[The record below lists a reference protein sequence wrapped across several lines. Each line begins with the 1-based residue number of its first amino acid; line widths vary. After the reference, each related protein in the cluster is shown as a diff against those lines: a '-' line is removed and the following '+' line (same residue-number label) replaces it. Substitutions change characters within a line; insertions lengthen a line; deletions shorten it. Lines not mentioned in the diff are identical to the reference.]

1 MPWIRRRP
9 CPSTRC
15 RTCSGCSRRSAR
27 TRNARVRNLTDT
39 PRSGP
44 RLYLS
49 RAQPRAWE
57 MESSM
62 DTTAPQSETV
72 VADVRPGE
80 YGAKVI
86 AVEPGGAEFVPA
98 SERHGRPIQ
107 LLWTWLSPNLEFA
120 TVFLGVLATGI
131 FGLSFGQAALAI
143 LIGTGL
149 GSFTHAVLSSRGPEY
164 GVPQMVLSRI
174 SFGWF
179 GNALPAGLNAVI
191 AGIGWFAVNSVSGAL
206 ALNSLTSMPS
216 WLCLLIVVVL
226 QIAIAFYGHNLVQ
239 RFERYAAPVLGIIFA
254 IACVM
259 TFAKADYSV
268 AGQGAGI
275 GGFLVI
281 VGATFGYAAGW
292 NPYASDY
299 TRYLP
304 ANSSRVKTGLWAGL
318 GVFVSCVVLELAGA
332 ASATLAA
339 PKNASPTDAFTGHL
353 GSVVGNLT
361 LLAIAL
367 GAVAANAI
375 NIYSGALSFT
385 AMGFRIPLRA
395 ARAITALVFGALGLI
410 VAFLGLKD
418 ISKYENFLLLISYWI
433 GPWLGVVF
441 TDWFLRRRNRVDGF
455 LFDRSHRPFAGWVA
469 MLVGIVVSVSLF
481 ANQTEYVGPVPK
493 AVPELGDIA
502 FFVGFVVAGVV
513 YAVLHSLQRG
523 REPEDA
529 VLVTPDEAPDAV
541 SA

>member
-1 MPWIRRRP
+1 
-9 CPSTRC
+9 
-15 RTCSGCSRRSAR
+15 
-27 TRNARVRNLTDT
+27 
-39 PRSGP
+39 
-44 RLYLS
+44 
-49 RAQPRAWE
+49 

-80 YGAKVI
+80 YGARVI

-149 GSFTHAVLSSRGPEY
+149 GSFTHAVLSARGPEY

-216 WLCLLIVVVL
+216 WLCLLIVVVF
-226 QIAIAFYGHNLVQ
+226 QIVIAFYGHNLVQ
-239 RFERYAAPVLGIIFA
+239 TFERYAAPVLGIIFA

-259 TFAKADYSV
+259 TFVKADYS
-268 AGQGAGI
+268 ASGSGAIPGA
-275 GGFLVI
+275 FLLI

-292 NPYASDY
+292 NPYAADY

-304 ANSSRVKTGLWAGL
+304 ATTSKKLTGLYAGL
-318 GVFVSCVVLELAGA
+318 GVFVSCLVLELAGA
-332 ASATLAA
+332 ASTSIVTAKGL
-339 PKNASPTDAFTGHL
+339 NPTTAFTSHL
-353 GSVVGNLT
+353 GTVVGDLT

-385 AMGFRIPLRA
+385 AMGFRIPLKA
-395 ARAITALVFGALGLI
+395 ARAITAVAFGVLGLI

-418 ISKYENFLLLISYWI
+418 VSKYENFLLVISYWI
-433 GPWLGVVF
+433 GPWLGVYF
-441 TDWFLRRRNRVDGF
+441 ADWYVRRGRQVAGF
-455 LFDRSHRPFAGWVA
+455 LFDRQHRPLAGWVS
-469 MLVGIVVSVSLF
+469 MLVAMVVSVWLF
-481 ANQTEYVGPVPK
+481 ANQTLYQGLVAK
-493 AVPELGDIA
+493 ANPTIGDIA
-502 FFVGFVVAGVV
+502 FFVGFVVA
-513 YAVLHSLQRG
+513 AVLYVAIHSVESK
-523 REPEDA
+523 REPQEA
-529 VLVTPDEAPDAV
+529 ILVTPDGATA
-541 SA
+541 AQ